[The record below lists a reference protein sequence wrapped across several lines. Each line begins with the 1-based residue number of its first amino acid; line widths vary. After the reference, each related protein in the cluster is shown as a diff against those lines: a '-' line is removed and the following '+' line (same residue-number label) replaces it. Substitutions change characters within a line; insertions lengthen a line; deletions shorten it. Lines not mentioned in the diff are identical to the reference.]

1 MTCKKRFSPNIG
13 YQTRSASTQE
23 RLFPR
28 NRYCEHVASFLCTQ
42 AVLFATF
49 AVAECKCRVARTRA
63 ENARTQS
70 IFLRV
75 SNAHSLRLCANV
87 FCFHLCIIAVLTRL
101 VELTTSLPAPPCGR
115 SAPYPAGHG
124 TDSPIIFLSGFTCLT
139 LLGKAGN
146 GQPLC
151 RNIWLNKEVSTVVRK
166 A

>member
-1 MTCKKRFSPNIG
+1 MQKKRFSPNIG

-115 SAPYPAGHG
+115 SAPPTLPVTEQTARSFFKWIY
-124 TDSPIIFLSGFTCLT
+124 LSHAARQGR
-139 LLGKAGN
+139 
-146 GQPLC
+146 Q
-151 RNIWLNKEVSTVVRK
+151 WSTALSKYLVK
-166 A
+166 